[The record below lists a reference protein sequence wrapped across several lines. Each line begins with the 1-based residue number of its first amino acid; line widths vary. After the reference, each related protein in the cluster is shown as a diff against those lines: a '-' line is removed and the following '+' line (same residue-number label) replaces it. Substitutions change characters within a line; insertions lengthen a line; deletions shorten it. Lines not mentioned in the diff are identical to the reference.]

1 MVVETRS
8 RKRKLKPDPT
18 SRAKKESSD
27 PSAQSS
33 SEVDNQTAK
42 ELLARQQ
49 LGHDDFIQDY
59 RAAAAQE
66 RSQLA
71 EMVQSGIQTGMDQIA
86 GRVERVLKRTTQTSL
101 LLEVEDL
108 KKQLESE
115 KIQHKVLK
123 ANYDNLARNS
133 DDQKKKLPNAIKR
146 SKEYYKVRNQI
157 LNLLNGGV
165 HPIET
170 KDDEVMY
177 GWKCMTFSIKQLAR
191 KLVGA
196 SSGQPLD
203 DEVTQRLQRVSKDY
217 RKQIQDPDFRDLL
230 MRGYIWLLLQ
240 DIVFDSKK
248 DFWGGLGVRVLKMTH
263 DNLIAHV
270 GETGCDLD
278 AEPPVARIAEW
289 LAKGSEIMTK
299 LCEKGS
305 IGIDHVVDV
314 ETERLRPFMVDQ
326 KPGFDRTDKMVSE
339 ELKDIIDS
347 AVELD
352 INRMS
357 SLSIY
362 DIYWGDR
369 AQDSGN
375 LERWNPDLMEVEG
388 WEHEVSPESRVQFRI
403 SPILYRVGICNGSA
417 YDQFNLLAES
427 QVVCD

>member
-33 SEVDNQTAK
+33 SGVDNQTAK

-59 RAAAAQE
+59 RTAAAQE

-165 HPIET
+165 DPIET
-170 KDDEVMY
+170 KGDEVKY
-177 GWKCMTFSIKQLAR
+177 GWNCITFRIKQLAL
-191 KLVGA
+191 KL
-196 SSGQPLD
+196 PLD
-203 DEVTQRLQRVSKDY
+203 DEVTQRLRRVSKDY

-248 DFWGGLGVRVLKMTH
+248 DFWGGPGVRALKMAH
-263 DNLIAHV
+263 DNLIARV

-278 AEPPVARIAEW
+278 AEPPVAHIAEW
-289 LAKGSEIMTK
+289 LAKGSETITK
-299 LCEKGS
+299 LCKKDS
-305 IGIDHVVDV
+305 IGIDHVVAV
-314 ETERLRPFMVDQ
+314 ETKRLRPFMVDHD
-326 KPGFDRTDKMVSE
+326 KTDKMVSKD
-339 ELKDIIDS
+339 LKDIIDS

-352 INRMS
+352 IIRMS

-388 WEHEVSPESRVQFRI
+388 WEHEVSPESHVQFRI
-403 SPILYRVGICNGSA
+403 SPILYRVGTCNGNA
-417 YDQFNLLAES
+417 YDQLNLLAES
-427 QVVCD
+427 HVVCD

>member
-33 SEVDNQTAK
+33 SGVDNQTAK

-59 RAAAAQE
+59 RTAAAQE

-165 HPIET
+165 DPIET
-170 KDDEVMY
+170 KGDEVKY
-177 GWKCMTFSIKQLAR
+177 GWNCITSRIKQLAL

-203 DEVTQRLQRVSKDY
+203 DEVTQRLRRVSKDY

-248 DFWGGLGVRVLKMTH
+248 DFWGGPGVRALKMAH
-263 DNLIAHV
+263 DNLIARV

-278 AEPPVARIAEW
+278 AEPPVAHIAEW
-289 LAKGSEIMTK
+289 LAKGSETITK
-299 LCEKGS
+299 LCKKDS
-305 IGIDHVVDV
+305 IGIDHVVAV
-314 ETERLRPFMVDQ
+314 ETKRLRPFMVDHD
-326 KPGFDRTDKMVSE
+326 KTDKMVSKD
-339 ELKDIIDS
+339 LKDIIDS

-352 INRMS
+352 IIRMS

-388 WEHEVSPESRVQFRI
+388 WEHEVSPESHVQFRI
-403 SPILYRVGICNGSA
+403 SPILYRVGTCNGNA
-417 YDQFNLLAES
+417 YDQLNLLAES
-427 QVVCD
+427 HVVCD